1 MKKPFFSI
9 IIPTL
14 NEEKFLPHLLDSLVV
29 QTNKDFE
36 VIVVDGKSKDNTVQI
51 AKTYISQL
59 PSLVVC
65 VADRAS
71 LPHQRNIG
79 AETAKGSWFVFVD
92 ADTVLLPYTLERI
105 YHYIKFHDVHIL
117 TSWFTPDSEED
128 KDARFIVL
136 THLLFES
143 FKMIKRTTAPG
154 PFSVVER
161 DAFYQVGKYDVEH
174 PFLEDQ
180 DFSRRAT
187 KIGFSIDIIRETLY
201 IWSLRRYRK
210 EGTFRVV
217 QEYMKTILPILFLGK
232 TPKNLVG
239 YAMGGHV
246 FSKRKPTVKQSLLKK
261 AEKQIRSLMQDLFE

>member
-117 TSWFTPDSEED
+117 TSWFTP
-128 KDARFIVL
+128 
-136 THLLFES
+136 
-143 FKMIKRTTAPG
+143 
-154 PFSVVER
+154 
-161 DAFYQVGKYDVEH
+161 
-174 PFLEDQ
+174 
-180 DFSRRAT
+180 
-187 KIGFSIDIIRETLY
+187 
-201 IWSLRRYRK
+201 
-210 EGTFRVV
+210 
-217 QEYMKTILPILFLGK
+217 
-232 TPKNLVG
+232 
-239 YAMGGHV
+239 
-246 FSKRKPTVKQSLLKK
+246 
-261 AEKQIRSLMQDLFE
+261 